1 MAAKR
6 ILMNGGA
13 NFGFL
18 EQHDPQ
24 LMHLAQRAERYFAED
39 PNTCLIKLR
48 QFGELLVRHVSAHY
62 NFSEQENFAAAIH
75 RLKRE
80 GVNATVIEGFHELRT
95 AGNDAVH
102 GFTGDHREALHKLKI
117 ARAMAVWFHRVMGN
131 LEFQAGPFVPPPD
144 PKQEADQV
152 GEQLQQL
159 RRDLEAALL
168 DQQLARNVAEEEA
181 RQRAQA
187 DRKALEVAEEAAV
200 WKVLAEET
208 EARLEQER
216 QKSLELVASLR
227 AEPATPEELQ
237 ELKAAGASQALDLDE
252 ADTRMLIDRQLQD
265 AGWQAD
271 TVHLT
276 HAKGARPQKGKS
288 LAISEWP
295 TLNGI
300 ADYVLF
306 LGLMP
311 VAVVEAKR
319 KNKNVSASLEQAK
332 RYSRAYV
339 FLPGDTLPG
348 GPWGDY
354 QIPFL
359 FSSNGRPFLRQLKEK
374 SGIWF
379 LDVRRPNNHSRPLE
393 NWYSPKG
400 LEGLLAQD
408 IDQAHSKLAQEGFDY
423 LGLRDYQVAAV
434 KAVESAIEA
443 GQRDILVAMATGT
456 GKTKTCIG
464 LIYRLLK
471 SKRFRRVLFLVDRTA
486 LGQQSHNAFKDFRLE
501 SLQTFTDTY
510 DVKSLAD
517 VVPDESTRVHI
528 ATIQAT
534 IGRALESEAKN
545 APVDQYDCIVVDEC
559 HRGYNLDREMS
570 EAELTYRSEQDYIS
584 QYRRALDHFDAVR
597 IGLTATP
604 ALHTTEIFGPPIYL
618 YSYRQAVIDGY
629 LVDHE
634 PPRRIVTR
642 LALDGMTWEA
652 NSEML
657 LYDAKTQQL
666 DTTLLADEVK
676 LDLEKFNKV
685 VLTEN
690 FNRAVCQTLADYIDP
705 TLPGKTLVFCAS
717 DLHADMVVNLLKEV
731 FEDAPDDAVVKITG
745 SSDKPNELIRRFK
758 NEQYPSV
765 AVTVDLLTTGVDV
778 PTICNIV
785 FLRRVKSR
793 ILYQQMIGRATRLC
807 PDIGKQ
813 CFHIFDAVELYK
825 DMDEF
830 SDMKPVVVNPKIT
843 FEQLIRELTQAPE
856 SARAEVLEQLVAKL
870 QRKKRALKDE
880 LGRNFLD
887 LAGKSMDELVADIKQ
902 KSPEQ
907 AAQWFL
913 ERFSLVSFLD
923 TARGGESVFVVST
936 HEDEVVYTTQGFGPG
951 NQAPA
956 DYLEGFARF
965 IRDNMNEVQ
974 ALTLVTQRPRDLTRE
989 SLRQLKLFLDNAGF
1003 SEAQL
1008 RSAYRNVTNQDIAA
1022 SIIGFIRQK
1031 ALGSALVPYEER
1043 VDRALKKILASQAW
1057 KEPQRKWLD
1066 RIAKQLKKEVIVDR
1080 QALDQGEFAAQGGFQ
1095 LINKKLDGQLEKVLA
1110 HFQDAIWD
1118 DVA

>member
-1 MAAKR
+1 
-6 ILMNGGA
+6 MNGGA

-18 EQHDPQ
+18 EQHDPR
-24 LMHLAQRAERYFAED
+24 LTHLGQRAERYFAED

-48 QFGELLVRHVSAHY
+48 QFGELLIRHVAACY
-62 NFSEQENFAAAIH
+62 NVPEQENFANTLQ

-102 GFTGDHREALHKLKI
+102 GFHGDHREALHKLKV
-117 ARAMAVWFHRVMGN
+117 ARALGVWFHQVTRDRK
-131 LEFQAGPFVPPPD
+131 FQAGPFVPPPD
-144 PKQEADQV
+144 PRHEAGQV
-152 GEQLQQL
+152 AEQLAEL
-159 RRDLEAALL
+159 RRGLEEALMAR
-168 DQQLARNVAEEEA
+168 QLAQNLAEDEA
-181 RQRAQA
+181 QRRAQA
-187 DRKALEVAEEAAV
+187 ELKALEASQEAAV
-200 WKVLAEET
+200 WKELAEES
-208 EARLEQER
+208 EARLE
-216 QKSLELVASLR
+216 
-227 AEPATPEELQ
+227 EELQ
-237 ELKAAGASQALDLDE
+237 RSVARVVEVRAQAEQAPQNVELLKGIGAAQSLDLDE
-252 ADTRMLIDRQLQD
+252 AATRVLIDRQLQE
-265 AGWQAD
+265 AGWEAD
-271 TVHLT
+271 TEVLT

-288 LAISEWP
+288 MAIAEWP
-295 TLNGI
+295 TGNGV

-306 LGLMP
+306 VGLTP

-319 KNKNVSASLEQAK
+319 KNKDVSASLEQSK
-332 RYSRAYV
+332 RYSRAYS
-339 FLPGDTLPG
+339 FAAGETPPG
-348 GPWGDY
+348 GPWGEY

-379 LDVRRPNNHSRPLE
+379 LDVRRPQNHARALE
-393 NWYSPKG
+393 NWYTPKG

-408 IDQAHSKLAQEGFDY
+408 VDQAHHKLAQEGFEY
-423 LGLRDYQVAAV
+423 LGLRGYQVEAV
-434 KAVESAIEA
+434 QAVEAAIAA
-443 GQRDILVAMATGT
+443 GQQDILVAMATGT

-486 LGQQSHNAFKDFRLE
+486 LGQQSYNAFKDFRLE
-501 SLQTFTDTY
+501 KLQTFTETY
-510 DVKSLAD
+510 DVKALAD
-517 VVPDESTRVHI
+517 VVPEEGTKVHI

-534 IGRALESEAKN
+534 IGRALESEEKN

-604 ALHTTEIFGPPIYL
+604 ALHTSEIFGQPIYV
-618 YSYRQAVIDGY
+618 YSYRQAVVDGY

-634 PPRRIVTR
+634 PPLQIVTR
-642 LALDGMTWEA
+642 LAQDGMTWEA

-657 LYDAKTQQL
+657 LFNSKTQQL
-666 DTTLLADEVK
+666 DTTRLADEVK

-690 FNRAVCQTLADYIDP
+690 FNRAVCGQLAQHIDP
-705 TLPGKTLVFCAS
+705 TLPGKTLVFCAT
-717 DLHADMVVNLLKEV
+717 DLHADMVVNLLKEA

-745 SSDKPNELIRRFK
+745 ASDKPNELIRRFK

-778 PTICNIV
+778 PAVCNIV

-793 ILYQQMIGRATRLC
+793 ILYQQMVGRATRLC

-813 CFHIFDAVELYK
+813 CFYIFDAVELYK
-825 DMDEF
+825 DMEEF

-843 FEQLIRELTQAPE
+843 FEQLIRELTEAPE
-856 SARAEVLEQLVAKL
+856 SARAEVLEQLVARL
-870 QRKKRALKDE
+870 QRKKRTLKDE
-880 LGRNFLD
+880 SFVT
-887 LAGKSMDELVADIKQ
+887 LAGQTMDELVAWVRQ
-902 KSPEQ
+902 QSPEEV
-907 AAQWFL
+907 AQWF
-913 ERFSLVSFLD
+913 EQRPSLQRFLD
-923 TARGGESVFVVST
+923 TPQGGESVYIVSL
-936 HEDEVVYTTQGFGPG
+936 HEDEVAYVAQGFGPG

-956 DYLEGFARF
+956 DYLEGFAQF
-965 IRDNMNEVQ
+965 IRQNLNEIQ
-974 ALTLVTQRPRDLTRE
+974 ALTIVTQRPRDLTRE
-989 SLRQLKLFLDNAGF
+989 DLRQLRLLLDKAGF

-1008 RSAYRNVTNQDIAA
+1008 RSAYRSLTNQDIAA

-1031 ALGSALVPYEER
+1031 ALGSALLPYEER
-1043 VDRALKKILASQAW
+1043 VDRALKKILSLRAW
-1057 KEPQRKWLD
+1057 KDPQRKWLE

-1080 QALDQGEFAAQGGFQ
+1080 QALDQGEFGAQGGFPM
-1095 LINKKLDGQLEKVLA
+1095 INKRLDGELELVLA
-1110 HFQDAIWD
+1110 RFQDAIWE